1 MTLCAQLEFGYRESL
16 SLEAMQI
23 RFERYGEKPAIGSML
38 RKLDEALI
46 GTVLIGLAHMM
57 T

>member
-46 GTVLIGLAHMM
+46 GTVLIGLAHTM